1 MAIGAIYGAE
11 KDRLNQSLSASPQS
25 VSPQHSVP
33 LLNSLNFCHLPNQ
46 LCRWLTAWQRVEL
59 DTDVLFWGEYLMI
72 NASYADLDLG

>member
-11 KDRLNQSLSASPQS
+11 KDRLNQSLSTSP
-25 VSPQHSVP
+25 P

>member
-11 KDRLNQSLSASPQS
+11 KDRLNQSLSASP
-25 VSPQHSVP
+25 P
-33 LLNSLNFCHLPNQ
+33 LLNSHNFCHLPNQ